1 MNKYYQAFISNGIS
15 VSIEATTHDAN
26 TVFNLTAFD
35 TDYNKCRLENIDIE
49 CLKVYFEDLLD
60 YVLRFSY
67 INNYEIRK
75 PYILSKDGTALGSIA
90 YDKRGDKVI
99 IVLGQFVGDIFLYQ
113 RDIVAKHIKE
123 LVGMLDDIM
132 EEYGLN
138 V

>member
-15 VSIEATTHDAN
+15 VSIEATTHDDN
-26 TVFNLTAFD
+26 TVFNLTVFD

-60 YVLRFSY
+60 DVLRFSY

-90 YDKRGDKVI
+90 YDKRDDKVI

-123 LVGMLDDIM
+123 LVDMLDDII

>member
-15 VSIEATTHDAN
+15 VSIEATTHDDN

-90 YDKRGDKVI
+90 YDKRDDKVI

>member
-15 VSIEATTHDAN
+15 VSIEATTHDDN
-26 TVFNLTAFD
+26 TVFNLTVFD

-60 YVLRFSY
+60 DVLRFSY

-123 LVGMLDDIM
+123 LVDMLDDII

>member
-15 VSIEATTHDAN
+15 VSIEATTHDDN